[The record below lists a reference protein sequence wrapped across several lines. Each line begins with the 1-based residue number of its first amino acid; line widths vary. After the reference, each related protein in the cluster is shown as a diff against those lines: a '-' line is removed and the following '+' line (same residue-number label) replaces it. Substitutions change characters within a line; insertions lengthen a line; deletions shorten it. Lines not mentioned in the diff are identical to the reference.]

1 MALKSVHLVIEGR
14 VQGVFFRQSM
24 KKVAVAYG
32 VSGWVKNLP
41 SGEVEA
47 LVQGEDRAVD
57 NVVEWCKSGPD
68 RAYVENVSVAEL
80 EPVDNLAGFRVTG

>member
-1 MALKSVHLVIEGR
+1 MALRSIHLIIEGR

-24 KKVAVAYG
+24 KKVADAYG
-32 VSGWVKNLP
+32 VSGWVRNLP

-47 LVQGEDRAVD
+47 LVQGEDGAVE

-68 RAYVENVSVAEL
+68 RAYVENVSMATR
-80 EPVDNLAGFRVTG
+80 EPVDNLVGFRVTG